1 MVSPPP
7 TSQTSKKHQREDSDD
22 ESKQHYVP
30 LFKAGMDIPAAV
42 NVIWD
47 FPNGHSTYLE
57 MQANNELLSDAAFFE
72 EAADFLDRN
81 CFSPTSTLFNDV
93 DERETNLDELDQL
106 RGPNDELSLKLNTI
120 KLAKEARR
128 NPSQQSSI
136 WKEIALVQRDERL
149 RSETEK
155 RRLTATAKAQTT
167 YIKDLRRLLHLHEN
181 SAALESTV
189 PRFVIT
195 DTTHHRL
202 ETPDVSMFSTLLQK
216 ICASFAGIDDI
227 LTGCGLSDM
236 PMGVT
241 SSMHWCDDTGELKYH
256 QSLQKFTLPFDLDTA
271 QKSCWESFNFQHH
284 QRDRKDY
291 DGVEDS
297 DNTVA
302 LKYRV
307 IRTLAS
313 GTTVSVM
320 QRLVGRRFIEQ
331 NRVVGTVFGKHTRKA
346 RGRFAACTRPKQDG
360 VVFGRCQTDQEQ

>member
-1 MVSPPP
+1 M
-7 TSQTSKKHQREDSDD
+7 H
-22 ESKQHYVP
+22 H
-30 LFKAGMDIPAAV
+30 
-42 NVIWD
+42 
-47 FPNGHSTYLE
+47 
-57 MQANNELLSDAAFFE
+57 
-72 EAADFLDRN
+72 
-81 CFSPTSTLFNDV
+81 
-93 DERETNLDELDQL
+93 ELDQL

-331 NRVVGTVFGKHTRKA
+331 NRVVGEGAFRGMHSTQTGWSCLRPMPDGSGTVGEVCVRQNPVLFNASPSAAREFYRFLQASLDEDKHETLTVIHKSLPERSVA
-346 RGRFAACTRPKQDG
+346 L
-360 VVFGRCQTDQEQ
+360 